1 MANVKIKRDEFQTG
15 FIRGIAVGLLSM
27 LLAVGTL
34 IGLPLLNNDSL
45 VIVLLLE
52 WLVPAFLVYYYGIKT
67 NSARIGLMA
76 SHYCIFIII
85 LLMMLLQY
93 YV

>member
-15 FIRGIAVGLLSM
+15 FIRGIAIGLLSM

-34 IGLPLLNNDSL
+34 IGLPLPNHYSL
-45 VIVLLLE
+45 VILLLLE
-52 WLVPAFLVYYYGIKT
+52 WLVPAFLVYYGIKT
-67 NSARIGLMA
+67 NSGRIGLMA
-76 SHYCIFIII
+76 SHYCIFIIVI
-85 LLMMLLQY
+85 LMMLLQY